1 MQMLISMIS
10 LFRHALMVMST
21 AYSNKSS
28 KFPLVVL
35 RDILLWNNEQE
46 VVNECRYYGLAMETA
61 QDSNPQI
68 TFQKGIFN
76 QYVKMV

>member
-1 MQMLISMIS
+1 
-10 LFRHALMVMST
+10 MVMSS

-46 VVNECRYYGLAMETA
+46 VVNECRYYGLAMETV
-61 QDSNPQI
+61 QDSNPHI